1 MEVVRLNVHDL
12 VCCKERG
19 ERGPQALAMER
30 QSSGQGTERGEH
42 RARAGPGKASRRW
55 WAGAAA
61 PTVRDTGE
69 AVGGTKAKM
78 WMPEDLRAQR
88 ASDAA
93 AAKLVAKQQVERL
106 V

>member
-1 MEVVRLNVHDL
+1 MSAGVRPWQWKDRAVG
-12 VCCKERG
+12 KER
-19 ERGPQALAMER
+19 
-30 QSSGQGTERGEH
+30 RGEH